1 MSNSSKI
8 LAIIILIIIRLLKN
22 PKNGGR
28 PPNDRSNTTSPSFIL
43 LGKEII
49 RLWAMC
55 WLPRLLNTCKSGTSK
70 TI

>member
-1 MSNSSKI
+1 MSNSSKT
-8 LAIIILIIIRLLKN
+8 LAIIILIIISLLKN

-55 WLPRLLNTCKSGTSK
+55 
-70 TI
+70 